1 MSVLDTL
8 LPAAHRTAGP
18 EEPDWRQTDVRAAAA
33 ATDAQGV
40 VDAICHPA
48 AMAGL
53 GKDFADE
60 PNWNEAVVEG
70 ARRVTCS
77 TNTAGPA
84 A

>member
-8 LPAAHRTAGP
+8 LPAAHRIAGP
-18 EEPDWRQTDVRAAAA
+18 EEPDWRHA

-60 PNWNEAVVEG
+60 PDWNEAVVEG

-77 TNTAGPA
+77 TNTAGPTA
-84 A
+84 